1 MLTKSMTLILCQG
14 SARANPFNRICCV
27 GHILSIENLR
37 TKKSPIIYEYDWA
50 NQKRELTM
58 TYSHMAWATLPLAQ
72 RCFTSEF
79 GKGSGGAIVLL
90 SSAKGV
96 RYESDVLLIDLSIT
110 YPN

>member
-1 MLTKSMTLILCQG
+1 MSKGVL
-14 SARANPFNRICCV
+14 
-27 GHILSIENLR
+27 LSN
-37 TKKSPIIYEYDWA
+37 
-50 NQKRELTM
+50 RELTM
-58 TYSHMAWATLPLAQ
+58 TYSHMAGATLPLAQ

-96 RYESDVLLIDLSIT
+96 RYESVFVLLNDLSIT

>member
-1 MLTKSMTLILCQG
+1 
-14 SARANPFNRICCV
+14 
-27 GHILSIENLR
+27 
-37 TKKSPIIYEYDWA
+37 
-50 NQKRELTM
+50 M
-58 TYSHMAWATLPLAQ
+58 TYSHMAGATLPSAL

-96 RYESDVLLIDLSIT
+96 RYESVFVLLNDLSIT